1 MRTATYQESYIQL
14 TQLLPFRDGWVWY
27 GLLMAALFTLPLVLP
42 TYIATYAT
50 LVFIA
55 AVGAIGLNLV
65 TGTTGLISLGH
76 AGFLA
81 IGAYTTAILTSKY
94 NVELLT
100 CLIASGLMAAV
111 LSALVGVPS
120 LRLKGLYLAV
130 TTLAFSIIVTNII
143 LQAEGLTGGSGG
155 ISVKRTSI
163 LGIPVDT
170 PAAVYYLCLGTL
182 VLTTLGALNLQRS
195 RVGRAWSSIR
205 DYDIAAI
212 LMGIN
217 LMYYKLL
224 AFAVSAFL
232 TGVAGG
238 LLAIHVR
245 YLNVDAF
252 GVLTS
257 VEALAMIIV
266 GGLASVRGAIL
277 GALLITVLPDLS
289 RLVFSFA
296 GGALA
301 DLSAAHA
308 QELRAII
315 YALLIMGFLRFEPEG
330 LAAQW
335 SRTKRYWSEWPL
347 TKRSS

>member
-1 MRTATYQESYIQL
+1 MRTATYQETYGEL
-14 TQLLPFRDGWVWY
+14 TRLIPYRDGWVWY
-27 GLLMAALFTLPLVLP
+27 GVLLAALIALPLLLP

-94 NVELLT
+94 NVELAT
-100 CLIASGLMAAV
+100 AIIASGAMAAAF
-111 LSALVGVPS
+111 SALVGIPS

-143 LQAEGLTGGSGG
+143 LQAESLTGGSGG
-155 ISVKRTSI
+155 ISVKRTSL
-163 LGIPVDT
+163 LGLPIDT
-170 PAAVYYLCLGTL
+170 PTAVYYLCLGTL
-182 VLTTLGALNLQRS
+182 VLSVLGALNLLRS

-217 LMYYKLL
+217 LVYYKLL

-232 TGVAGG
+232 TGVAGA
-238 LLAIHVR
+238 LLAIHIR
-245 YLNVDAF
+245 YVNIDAF

-266 GGLASVRGAIL
+266 GGLASVRGAVL
-277 GALLITVLPDLS
+277 GAFLITILPDLS
-289 RLVFSFA
+289 RLVFSVA
-296 GGALA
+296 GASLA
-301 DLSAAHA
+301 GLSAAHA
-308 QELRAII
+308 QELRAVI

-335 SRTKRYWSEWPL
+335 TRTKRYWSEWPL